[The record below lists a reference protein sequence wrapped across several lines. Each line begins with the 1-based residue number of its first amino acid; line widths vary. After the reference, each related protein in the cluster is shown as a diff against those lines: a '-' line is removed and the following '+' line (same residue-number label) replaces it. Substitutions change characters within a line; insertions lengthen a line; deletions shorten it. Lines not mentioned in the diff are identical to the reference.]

1 MCDIDGDKVLI
12 NWEDIINTDDEQ
24 ELKNIKLWLFQENIR
39 LQNEKADIETKQKKL
54 EEETLFFNK
63 KLEILK
69 DGFRKLEEDRTYFET
84 EKKRFEYK
92 KKWDKDSNEN
102 KQKQHNENRRNN
114 DFQYNSK
121 NISSESLAGL
131 LFRNINN
138 PLVLRKR
145 YKDLLKIYHPDNF
158 GGDSELVQNINKE
171 YLKRKDYMQR

>member
-1 MCDIDGDKVLI
+1 MI

-24 ELKNIKLWLFQENIR
+24 ELKDIKLWLFQENIR

-63 KLEILK
+63 KLDILK
-69 DGFRKLEEDRTYFET
+69 DGFRKLEEDRTYFEI

-92 KKWDKDSNEN
+92 KKLDKENNEN
-102 KQKQHNENRRNN
+102 KQKQQSENRRNN

-121 NISSESLAGL
+121 IISSESLAGL

-145 YKDLLKIYHPDNF
+145 YKDLLKIFHPDNF
-158 GGDSELVQNINKE
+158 GGDSELVQHLNKE
-171 YLKRKDYMQR
+171 YLKCKDYMQRKEN